1 MIANNKQNIFTSKSN
16 VLKFLQ
22 NQIKNS
28 KIEKLYVF
36 QIEDWDKNKNK
47 ILKEINQYFINSN
60 KVIVRSSAIGED
72 SLESSKAGSYES
84 ILDVN
89 PKLNKALINAINL
102 VLNSYE
108 KKLNYNKKNQILI
121 QNQSLKIIQ
130 SGVIFTRLR
139 NGSPYYIINFEDGSS
154 TIGVTQGKV
163 SNLIKIFR
171 KTDFK
176 KIPKKWKKLLKSIQE
191 IEKITSNTYLDIE
204 FGITKSNEIII
215 FQVRPLISENDSE
228 LDNKIEKDHNKP
240 IINTFE

>member
-36 QIEDWDKNKNK
+36 QIEDWNKNKNK

-89 PKLNKALINAINL
+89 PKSNKALINAINL
-102 VLNSYE
+102 VLIHM
-108 KKLNYNKKNQILI
+108 KKN
-121 QNQSLKIIQ
+121 
-130 SGVIFTRLR
+130 
-139 NGSPYYIINFEDGSS
+139 
-154 TIGVTQGKV
+154 
-163 SNLIKIFR
+163 
-171 KTDFK
+171 
-176 KIPKKWKKLLKSIQE
+176 
-191 IEKITSNTYLDIE
+191 
-204 FGITKSNEIII
+204 
-215 FQVRPLISENDSE
+215 
-228 LDNKIEKDHNKP
+228 
-240 IINTFE
+240 

>member
-36 QIEDWDKNKNK
+36 QIEDWNKNKNK

-89 PKLNKALINAINL
+89 PKSNKALINAINL

-139 NGSPYYIINFEDGSS
+139 NGSRTFNF
-154 TIGVTQGKV
+154 
-163 SNLIKIFR
+163 
-171 KTDFK
+171 
-176 KIPKKWKKLLKSIQE
+176 W
-191 IEKITSNTYLDIE
+191 
-204 FGITKSNEIII
+204 
-215 FQVRPLISENDSE
+215 
-228 LDNKIEKDHNKP
+228 DNGYMIW
-240 IINTFE
+240 